1 MESDESESDNS
12 QSDQETDN
20 PDNCLHCGDVHE
32 AELEQEEEQQQQHQE
47 AGLEQAALVESN
59 RSAHTQLTHCNK
71 AQTCDIL
78 DRNLY
83 LRRMFVMP
91 NSFLVSSPST
101 VYRSIWLE
109 ISLICSRSL

>member
-1 MESDESESDNS
+1 MEMLMESDESRSENS

-20 PDNCLHCGDVHE
+20 LDNCLHCGEVHQE
-32 AELEQEEEQQQQHQE
+32 EDEEEEEEQQRE
-47 AGLEQAALVESN
+47 ELEQTDLVN
-59 RSAHTQLTHCNK
+59 RTDQQLTHCKK

-91 NSFLVSSPST
+91 NSFMVSSPSPA
-101 VYRSIWLE
+101 VLARHIFNL
-109 ISLICSRSL
+109 R